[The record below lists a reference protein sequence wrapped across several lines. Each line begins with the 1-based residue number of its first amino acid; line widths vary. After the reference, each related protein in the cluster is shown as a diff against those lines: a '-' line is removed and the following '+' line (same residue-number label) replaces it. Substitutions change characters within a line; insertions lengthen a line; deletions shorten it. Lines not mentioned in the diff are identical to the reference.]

1 MITASEPSWIAPFTG
16 LSSLRSSLRSVF
28 RDEEHLAD
36 FLTGGFEDSE
46 EVTSLECS
54 LQLEV
59 LKRYWAPRP

>member
-1 MITASEPSWIAPFTG
+1 MFTYG
-16 LSSLRSSLRSVF
+16 GVF

-36 FLTGGFEDSE
+36 SLTGGFAGSE

-59 LKRYWAPRP
+59 FKRYWTART